1 METKPDDTI
10 KHTPHTA
17 PAVGGKKGGRPKERT
32 IMLTD
37 EEFEKIKALA
47 AIGKSSFSDV
57 VRRAISGQKPRS
69 APNVQ
74 NAESWEDLSR
84 AVANLNQLTYRVN
97 FISKGGEGKVTDKQI
112 VKLLSTVS
120 QQVMALRKE
129 ILEL

>member
-37 EEFEKIKALA
+37 EEFGKIKALA
-47 AIGKSSFSDV
+47 AVGKSSLSDV
-57 VRRAISGQKPRS
+57 VRRAIAGQKPRS

-74 NAESWEDLSR
+74 NATAWEDLSR
-84 AVANLNQLTYRVN
+84 VVSNLNQLAYRVN
-97 FISKGGEGKVTDKQI
+97 LISKGGDGKVTDVQ
-112 VKLLSTVS
+112 VMRLLGTVS
-120 QQVMALRKE
+120 QQVMSLRKE
-129 ILEL
+129 ILEM

>member
-37 EEFEKIKALA
+37 EEFGKIKALA
-47 AIGKSSFSDV
+47 AVGKSSLSDV
-57 VRRAISGQKPRS
+57 VRRAIAGQKARS

-84 AVANLNQLTYRVN
+84 VVANLNQLTYRVN
-97 FISKGGEGKVTDKQI
+97 FISKGGGGKVTDKEI
-112 VKLLSTVS
+112 VKALAIVKEH
-120 QQVMALRKE
+120 VVALRQE
-129 ILEL
+129 ILDL